1 MKRGIQPGKRLRAG
15 MLALAAFFLLPV
27 ASSAA
32 VVYDV
37 TVDTSSIAGT
47 SGNLDFQFN
56 PSGDAPA
63 ALATLSQFDLDGTI
77 LTGPP
82 ILDGD
87 VSASPGTLSFGNGPG
102 FNAALQPVTFG
113 TSLSFRIAFAGD
125 FLTEP
130 STAQTVFGI
139 LFWNTDLSE
148 QLLEV
153 GPKIGGSVEFQLLSG
168 SVTGEVYPPGSITLV
183 PEPATWVLLGAGVIV
198 LMRLTG
204 RKRAA

>member
-1 MKRGIQPGKRLRAG
+1 MKCAIQPSKRLRAG
-15 MLALAAFFLLPV
+15 MLSLAAFFLLPM

-32 VVYDV
+32 IIYDV
-37 TVDTSSIAGT
+37 AVDTSSIAGT

-56 PSGDAPA
+56 PSGAAPA
-63 ALATLSQFDLDGTI
+63 AEATLSQFDLGGTI

-113 TSLSFRIAFAGD
+113 TSFSFRIAFAGD

-130 STAQTVFGI
+130 STGQTVFGI
-139 LFWNTDLSE
+139 LFWNSDLSQ
-148 QLLEV
+148 QLLEA
-153 GPKIGGSVEFQLLSG
+153 GPIIGGSVEFQLLSG
-168 SVTGEVYPPGSITLV
+168 SVIGEIYPPGSVTLV
-183 PEPATWVLLGAGVIV
+183 PEPATWVLLAAGVIV
-198 LMRLTG
+198 LI
-204 RKRAA
+204 RAMHRRQAA